1 MVTSKFYRKF
11 SYLCLI
17 GTLWACDNKSTVRH
31 DLEREAIISVDTVM
45 TDPGDQLIFPYII
58 SSRSFF
64 TENKRFLF
72 NFNDFDHSLEKIDL
86 DKLEL
91 TDKYP
96 FAKDA
101 TIWMF
106 QNMEDEVGFI
116 RLWVDL

>member
-1 MVTSKFYRKF
+1 MINRINFSIFLGFIITACGTASTQEGATISGSDFSMDSVIIYR
-11 SYLCLI
+11 
-17 GTLWACDNKSTVRH
+17 
-31 DLEREAIISVDTVM
+31 
-45 TDPGDQLIFPYII
+45 GDQLIFPYIVTA
-58 SSRSFF
+58 RSFF

-96 FAKDA
+96 FAKDGR
-101 TIWMF
+101 IWMF